1 MTENANIMNKIL
13 SILLLFAIGLFFT
26 SCASTSVGGS
36 RSYGEGGILKN
47 RLDQCNGSCLQFSS
61 DGKCVVFS
69 RGISEVCI
77 DYFNN
82 LEK

>member
-1 MTENANIMNKIL
+1 MKKLINYFQI
-13 SILLLFAIGLFFT
+13 ILLGFFLA
-26 SCASTSVGGS
+26 SCASSTTVGGS
-36 RSYGEGGILKN
+36 RNYGEGGVLKN
-47 RLDQCNGSCLQFSS
+47 RVDQCNGSCLQFSS

-82 LEK
+82 LKK

>member
-1 MTENANIMNKIL
+1 MSKTISAL
-13 SILLLFAIGLFFT
+13 ILLFIGLFLT
-26 SCASTSVGGS
+26 SCASTTVGGS
-36 RSYGEGGILKN
+36 RSYVEGGVLEN

-61 DGKCVVFS
+61 EGKCIVFS

>member
-1 MTENANIMNKIL
+1 MKKLINYFQIIFL
-13 SILLLFAIGLFFT
+13 GFFLA
-26 SCASTSVGGS
+26 SCASSTTVGGS
-36 RSYGEGGILKN
+36 RHYGEGGVLKN
-47 RLDQCNGSCLQFSS
+47 RVDQCEGSCLQFSS
-61 DGKCVVFS
+61 TGKCVEFS

>member
-1 MTENANIMNKIL
+1 MKKLINYFQLIIIGFFLTACAN
-13 SILLLFAIGLFFT
+13 T
-26 SCASTSVGGS
+26 TTVGGS
-36 RSYGEGGILKN
+36 RNYGEGGVLKN
-47 RLDQCNGSCLQFSS
+47 RVDQCEGSCLEFSS
-61 DGKCVVFS
+61 NGKCVEFS